1 MQYQNGKRYRTMSQY
16 CVEKYGGRI
25 VKIPLCS
32 GATCPNRDGLKGFGG
47 CSFCSGDGG
56 GEFAPKQPIPL
67 LDQYQDGINL
77 NLKWPD
83 AVKVGYFQSFS
94 NTYMPIEQ
102 LEAMLAQTVQ
112 LPDIGGI
119 RIATRAD
126 CIDEQKADL
135 LAKYAEQIPV
145 EVELGLQ
152 TIHEQ
157 TSEIINRCHSLE
169 EWQAGFT
176 LLKQRGIYVCA
187 HLINGLPGESA
198 EMMLQSA
205 KWLAKQRVDGVKLH
219 MLHVIRGSQLAAQY
233 QNQPFELL
241 SLEQYVEIVCQQI
254 RVFHPETV
262 IERLTGDGAKST
274 LIAPTWTL
282 NKRNVLNSIDKRL
295 SQLDAWQGDRF
306 EG

>member
-16 CVEKYGGRI
+16 CTERYGGRI

-32 GATCPNRDGLKGFGG
+32 GASCPNRDGFKGFGG

-56 GEFAPKQPIPL
+56 GEFAPKQPIAL
-67 LDQYQDGINL
+67 SEQFLQGIND
-77 NLKWPD
+77 NIKWPD

-94 NTYMPIEQ
+94 NTYMSAEQ
-102 LEAMLAQTVQ
+102 LEAMLRQAAD

-126 CIDEQKADL
+126 CIDEKKADI
-135 LAKYAEQIPV
+135 LAKFAGLLPIEL
-145 EVELGLQ
+145 ELGLQ
-152 TIHEQ
+152 TIHES
-157 TSEIINRCHSLE
+157 TSKIINRCHTLE
-169 EWQAGFT
+169 EWEQGFN
-176 LLKQRGIYVCA
+176 LLKERGIYVCV
-187 HLINGLPGESA
+187 HLINGLPGET
-198 EMMLQSA
+198 EQMMLESA

-219 MLHVIRGSQLAAQY
+219 MLHIIRGSQLAQ
-233 QNQPFELL
+233 QFQDQPFELL
-241 SLEQYVEIVCQQI
+241 TLEQYVEIICEQL
-254 RVFHPETV
+254 RVFSPETV

-274 LIAPTWTL
+274 LIAPIWTL